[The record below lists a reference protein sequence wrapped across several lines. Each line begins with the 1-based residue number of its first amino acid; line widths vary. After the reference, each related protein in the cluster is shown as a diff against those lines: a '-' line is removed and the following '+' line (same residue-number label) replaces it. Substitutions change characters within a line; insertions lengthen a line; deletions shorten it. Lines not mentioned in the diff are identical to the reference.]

1 MANNKKTRLS
11 LIKSFIARNP
21 KGKKYLT
28 EQYESYQSELSRQR
42 AENLKIY
49 A

>member
-1 MANNKKTRLS
+1 MRQVRTKIS
-11 LIKSFIARNP
+11 LIKSFICRN
-21 KGKKYLT
+21 KVGKKYLT